1 MLSGLLSLAQLNL
14 KFVSFSKIQE
24 IFTPEQILRGKI
36 LQKLQENLY
45 VFRTKGMSLIAE
57 ATVPLAAGDIVTVK
71 VLKKRAKI
79 ELKLLEVNEKP
90 VRSESNIPVPNFSYS
105 KIPVPQN
112 FLGKGGFLEIYDF
125 HKNNEDDTPA
135 EEPGFTFQI
144 VLETENSDFIVLKAF
159 RVNDVQQIKV
169 YVTNTEFYE
178 QLTAQSDFWY
188 RWLEEN
194 SQMKTTVQIY
204 HQEKWDLVRP
214 VEEMHAEYELNMV
227 V

>member
-1 MLSGLLSLAQLNL
+1 MLSRLLSLAQLNL

-36 LQKLQENLY
+36 LQQLQENLY

-57 ATVPLAAGDIVTVK
+57 ATVPMTAGDIVTVK
-71 VLKKRAKI
+71 VLKKHARI
-79 ELKLLEVNEKP
+79 ELKLLEINDRP
-90 VRSESNIPVPNFSYS
+90 VRGESNIPVPNFSYS

-125 HKNNEDDTPA
+125 HKNNEEDAQA

-144 VLETENSDFIVLKAF
+144 VLETENSDFIILKAF
-159 RVNDVQQIKV
+159 RLNNIQQIKV
-169 YVTNTEFYE
+169 YVTNTEFYK

-194 SQMKTTVQIY
+194 SQIRTTVQIY
-204 HQEKWDLVRP
+204 HQEKWNLVRP
-214 VEEMHAEYELNMV
+214 VEEMHAEYGLNMV